1 MVIGLGANLGDARR
15 RVLQAFDEIEEAP
28 SIRVLGRSRLYRTTP
43 VGGPPQDDYVNAA
56 VAIQTTLTPN
66 ELLASLQEIELRHGR
81 RRSGVRDEPRTLD
94 LDILW
99 IPGSGTGP
107 SRSCPSSKSPRW
119 LENRGASAAMPSASP
134 RSTSAACGSSIE
146 RLPRPRVATSRGPI
160 PADRWTHSL
169 HSARSRAVFPPTPVP
184 LEGPRRGGGF
194 SGVFV
199 VYPSC
204 LRMSILTGGA
214 VPSSAPVASVA
225 AGAFTLDFDLS
236 FLLQMVFFSII
247 VVALK
252 PLLFDPL
259 MKVFEERELQTDG
272 AKVLA
277 RKMDEQAGE
286 MLRRYE
292 AELEKVRTAAAEER
306 ERMRAE
312 VTQLEQRIL
321 AEARQETATILERG
335 RARIAAEAKT
345 TRAELQARS
354 VELSRE
360 IARNVLG
367 REVV

>member
-1 MVIGLGANLGDARR
+1 
-15 RVLQAFDEIEEAP
+15 
-28 SIRVLGRSRLYRTTP
+28 
-43 VGGPPQDDYVNAA
+43 
-56 VAIQTTLTPN
+56 
-66 ELLASLQEIELRHGR
+66 
-81 RRSGVRDEPRTLD
+81 
-94 LDILW
+94 
-99 IPGSGTGP
+99 
-107 SRSCPSSKSPRW
+107 
-119 LENRGASAAMPSASP
+119 
-134 RSTSAACGSSIE
+134 
-146 RLPRPRVATSRGPI
+146 
-160 PADRWTHSL
+160 
-169 HSARSRAVFPPTPVP
+169 
-184 LEGPRRGGGF
+184 
-194 SGVFV
+194 
-199 VYPSC
+199 
-204 LRMSILTGGA
+204 MSILTGGA

-360 IARNVLG
+360 IARKVLG